1 MTSAVLVAA
10 GLLLAPPVPVS
21 VDFGSV
27 QLGGAS
33 VQRLNVRALHASA
46 SGAGFSAT
54 ATGRGVVVVFEPYEL
69 REVAK
74 GTLRLGLSS
83 GTVRIALRGR
93 GIDTIPPVVT
103 VETPRTARVGRT
115 LTIRFAASDNDL
127 VRSCTVEVGGRVVA
141 RLTWPVSSYRWR
153 VPGGLRGRVRVTVVA
168 VDRAGNRAVVTSR
181 PFAVNRRRTS
191 SYAASRRMDTR
202 ASAPSTAPMPTS
214 QSVSTPIVR
223 HGLVS

>member
-1 MTSAVLVAA
+1 M
-10 GLLLAPPVPVS
+10 APPVPVS
-21 VDFGSV
+21 IDFGSV

-33 VQRLNVRALHASA
+33 VHRLAMPALHASA

-74 GTLRLGLSS
+74 GTLRLRLSS

-103 VETPRTARVGRT
+103 VETPRAARVGRT

-127 VRSCTVEVGGRVVA
+127 VRSCTVKVGGR
-141 RLTWPVSSYRWR
+141 
-153 VPGGLRGRVRVTVVA
+153 RGRAAAVAGFPLSLAGAARARRPRARIAVVA
-168 VDRAGNRAVVTSR
+168 VDRAGNRAVATSR
-181 PFAVNRRRTS
+181 AFAVNRR
-191 SYAASRRMDTR
+191 
-202 ASAPSTAPMPTS
+202 
-214 QSVSTPIVR
+214 
-223 HGLVS
+223 

>member
-1 MTSAVLVAA
+1 MSPAVVLAVA
-10 GLLLAPPVPVS
+10 LLLAPPVPVA

-27 QLGGAS
+27 ELGGAS

-69 REVAK
+69 REIAT
-74 GTLRLGLSS
+74 GTLRLRLSS

-93 GIDTIPPVVT
+93 GIDTVPPVVT

-141 RLTWPVSSYRWR
+141 RLTWPVSSYRWH
-153 VPGGLRGRVRVTVVA
+153 VPSGLRGRVRITIVA
-168 VDRAGNRAVVTSR
+168 VDRAGNRTVASSR
-181 PFAVNRRRTS
+181 AF
-191 SYAASRRMDTR
+191 
-202 ASAPSTAPMPTS
+202 
-214 QSVSTPIVR
+214 SVI
-223 HGLVS
+223 

>member
-21 VDFGSV
+21 IDFGSV

-33 VQRLNVRALHASA
+33 VQRVNVSAVRAVA

-54 ATGRGVVVVFEPYEL
+54 ATRHGVVIVFEPYVL
-69 REVAK
+69 HEVAK
-74 GTLRLGLSS
+74 GALKLRLVS

-103 VETPRTARVGRT
+103 VETPRAARRGKM

-127 VRSCTVEVGGRVVA
+127 VRSCTVEAAGRVLA
-141 RLTWPVSSYRWR
+141 RLAWPVSSYRWQ
-153 VPGGLRGRVRVTVVA
+153 VPAGLGPVIRVRVTA
-168 VDRAGNRAVVTSR
+168 VDRAGNRASATSR
-181 PFAVNRRRTS
+181 AFP
-191 SYAASRRMDTR
+191 
-202 ASAPSTAPMPTS
+202 
-214 QSVSTPIVR
+214 VR
-223 HGLVS
+223 Q